1 MNYGFSIPKGKE
13 IGPCED
19 HRSGGHGEHGGMAMG
34 PAVAPEEAGVVVEMK
49 ATPESPAP

>member
-1 MNYGFSIPKGKE
+1 MDHGNADAGNMPD
-13 IGPCED
+13 ED